1 MKITYSTDTISAF
14 GELNFVNNSLE
25 KADIFNFIDNSLG
38 DRDLQS
44 KYTYSDMVKFYLLMT
59 LCGGECAE
67 DITINLHKELKLIT

>member
-14 GELNFVNNSLE
+14 GELNFVNNSL
-25 KADIFNFIDNSLG
+25 G

-44 KYTYSDMVKFYLLMT
+44 KYTYSDMVKSYLLTT